1 MSEETNPKVVVCVKD
16 KIVREASEAGS
27 VESTAVVV
35 APSGE
40 LVKGG
45 QGRSDKATAES
56 VWMVAACAVMAWVV
70 LLIMAVDK
78 WLMS

>member
-1 MSEETNPKVVVCVKD
+1 M
-16 KIVREASEAGS
+16 KID
-27 VESTAVVV
+27 
-35 APSGE
+35 E

-70 LLIMAVDK
+70 LLIMAVDR

>member
-1 MSEETNPKVVVCVKD
+1 MSEETNPKVVVCVSD
-16 KIVREASEAGS
+16 KIVREVSEAGS

-35 APSGE
+35 ALSGE

-56 VWMVAACAVMAWVV
+56 VWMFAACAVMAWVA
-70 LLIMAVDK
+70 LLIVVVDR

>member
-1 MSEETNPKVVVCVKD
+1 MSEEI
-16 KIVREASEAGS
+16 KID
-27 VESTAVVV
+27 
-35 APSGE
+35 E

-56 VWMVAACAVMAWVV
+56 VWMVAACVVMAWVV
-70 LLIMAVDK
+70 LLIMAVDR

>member
-1 MSEETNPKVVVCVKD
+1 MNDP
-16 KIVREASEAGS
+16 I
-27 VESTAVVV
+27 
-35 APSGE
+35 
-40 LVKGG
+40 VKGG

-70 LLIMAVDK
+70 LLIMAVDR

>member
-1 MSEETNPKVVVCVKD
+1 MSKDITPKVLVCVKD
-16 KIVREASEAGS
+16 KIMRETSEAGS

-70 LLIMAVDK
+70 LLIMAVDR